1 MGAGG
6 PVGTAGGDR
15 ADGGTGG
22 DEPLPN
28 CEHRRKS
35 GQDALNIWRTGSQPS
50 LAASQNEAQGSTTC
64 LRMRAHTHTNEV
76 TLTYSP

>member
-1 MGAGG
+1 MDAGE
-6 PVGTAGGDR
+6 PVGAAGGDR
-15 ADGGTGG
+15 VDGGSGG

-50 LAASQNEAQGSTTC
+50 LAASQKEAQGSTTC
-64 LRMRAHTHTNEV
+64 LHAHTQTHK
-76 TLTYSP
+76 